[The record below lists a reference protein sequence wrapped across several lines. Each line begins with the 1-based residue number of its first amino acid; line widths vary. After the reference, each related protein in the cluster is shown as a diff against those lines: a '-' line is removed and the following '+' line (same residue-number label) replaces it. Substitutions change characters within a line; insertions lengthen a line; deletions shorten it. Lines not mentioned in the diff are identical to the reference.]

1 VDGVK
6 GDKVFINIVS
16 SESIMQPSKTVS
28 LEVILMRRYTTEML
42 NILRKFDL
50 ILVTEVMLHVH
61 MLPTLLR
68 LPESDPLYLLIVH

>member
-61 MLPTLLR
+61 MLPTLR